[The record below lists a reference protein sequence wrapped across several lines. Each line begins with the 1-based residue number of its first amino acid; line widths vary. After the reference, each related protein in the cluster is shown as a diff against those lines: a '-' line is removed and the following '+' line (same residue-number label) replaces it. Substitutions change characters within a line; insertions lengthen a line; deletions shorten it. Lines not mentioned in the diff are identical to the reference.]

1 MYIYTHVCTQTIAYH
16 PGYVPNLIGVIVY
29 QEAIRSK
36 SGRLLSHDGMKGQT
50 SLYDPSRYSGFHVVK
65 AYVKTMKNPWGHRQS
80 HLFLQVMQ
88 LLIQHGADVK
98 LRDSMGN
105 SAADII
111 SQRCHGEKSPWPLLS
126 CSVQSFEVITF
137 WG

>member
-1 MYIYTHVCTQTIAYH
+1 MYAQTIAYH

-36 SGRLLSHDGMKGQT
+36 NSGRLLSHDGM
-50 SLYDPSRYSGFHVVK
+50 
-65 AYVKTMKNPWGHRQS
+65 
-80 HLFLQVMQ
+80 QVMQ

-111 SQRCHGEKSPWPLLS
+111 SQRCHGEKSPWPLPLS

-137 WG
+137 WVVNAA